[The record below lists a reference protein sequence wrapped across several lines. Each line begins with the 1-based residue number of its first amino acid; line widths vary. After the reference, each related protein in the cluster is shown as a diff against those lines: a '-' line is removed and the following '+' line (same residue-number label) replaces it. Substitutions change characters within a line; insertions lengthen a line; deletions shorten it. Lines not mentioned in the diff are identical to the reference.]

1 MMGAPRDS
9 VRLGLCTVAAKGYA
23 QSLLSSRQGCVNAVT
38 KVQAGCESAEVGSPG
53 SHALA
58 ALDNAV
64 PAEVNGI
71 PVHLQSRRIG
81 DSPSKEGAQ
90 LLLNLGADGGCKTMK
105 GVVRRSNVVPE
116 IIRAVVVARA
126 KSVEGA

>member
-1 MMGAPRDS
+1 MGVPRDS

-38 KVQAGCESAEVGSPG
+38 KVQAGCELAGVGSPS

-58 ALDNAV
+58 AFDDAV
-64 PAEVNGI
+64 PEIDGI

-81 DSPSKEGAQ
+81 DAPSKEGAQ
-90 LLLNLGADGGCKTMK
+90 LPLNLGADGGCKTME
-105 GVVRRSNVVPE
+105 GVVRCSNVVLE
-116 IIRAVVVARA
+116 IVRAVAVARA